1 MLDGTGGGAGPVS
14 AEELVAL
21 ADPRRLAALERTGL
35 LDEPAE
41 AGLNR
46 LTRLATRL
54 LGVPVALV
62 SLVDDQRQFFA
73 SQTGLD
79 DDVTGTALSHSLC
92 RHVVASG
99 VPLVVDDA
107 RLEPLVSDNGAV
119 RDLGVVAY
127 AGMPLTSGDG
137 LTLGSFCAIDRR
149 PRHWSEDD
157 LSLLEDLAA
166 SASAEL
172 RLRSVLRMAEAATAR
187 MSVLA
192 EASRLLSAS
201 LRVETIV
208 NNLARLTVPRLADI
222 ATIDL
227 LDDGDRTTAHAA
239 AIAAVDADLEAK
251 MSVAESL
258 GARFLNPVSAVFRVF
273 QTGEPV
279 LYEALDDQYFVDV
292 ASTSEQARRYL
303 DLGATSTVVVPLVA
317 RGQVLGVLTILATTR
332 SGRHYGP
339 EDLSLAV
346 ELGQRAGLAI
356 DNARLF
362 TSEHNVAVALQ
373 RSLLP
378 RLPKVPGL
386 RLAARYI
393 VSGEGAAVGGD
404 WYDVLA
410 LSDGTTGLAIGDV
423 MGHDLRAAAAMGQ
436 LRSVLRSY
444 AWEGSSP
451 ALVLDRMDR
460 LVRGL
465 GMADLATAIYA
476 RLVPRGDGGQMSM
489 RWANAGHLP
498 PILLTPDRGARLL
511 EGASSVL
518 IGVGPE
524 GPRTE
529 ASVDLRPG
537 DMVVFYT
544 DGVIEDRRR
553 GLDDSLAALVRVI
566 GAHQMDD
573 GPDALCERILE
584 MHPDPDDDVAILV
597 AQLG

>member
-1 MLDGTGGGAGPVS
+1 MTGGSGSAVT
-14 AEELVAL
+14 AEEVLAL

-46 LTRLATRL
+46 LTRLAARL

-79 DDVTGTALSHSLC
+79 DDVTGTALSHSMC
-92 RHVVASG
+92 RHVVTSG
-99 VPLVVDDA
+99 VALVVDDA
-107 RLEPLVSDNGAV
+107 RLEPLVRDNGAV

-127 AGMPLTSGDG
+127 AGVPLTSGDG
-137 LTLGSFCAIDRR
+137 LTLGSFCAIDTQ

-157 LSLLEDLAA
+157 LSVLRDLAA
-166 SASAEL
+166 SAGAEL
-172 RLRSVLRMAEAATAR
+172 RLRSVLRTAEAATAR

-201 LRVETIV
+201 LRVDTIV
-208 NNLARLTVPRLADI
+208 NNLARLTVPRLSDLT
-222 ATIDL
+222 TIDL
-227 LDDGDRTTAHAA
+227 LEDGDRTTAHAA
-239 AIAAVDADLEAK
+239 AIAAVDASLEAK

-258 GARFLNPVSAVFRVF
+258 GPRFLNPATAVYRVF
-273 QTGEPV
+273 QTGEPL
-279 LYEALDDQYFVDV
+279 LYETVDDGYFFADI
-292 ASTSEQARRYL
+292 ATTDEQARRYL
-303 DLGATSTVVVPLVA
+303 ELGATSTVIVPLVA
-317 RGQVLGVLTILATTR
+317 RGQVLGVLTMISTTR
-332 SGRHYGP
+332 SGRRYGP

-476 RLVPRGDGGQMSM
+476 RLVPRGDGGHMSM

-511 EGASSVL
+511 EGAGSVL
-518 IGVGPE
+518 IGVGPD

-537 DMVVFYT
+537 DSVVLYT

-553 GLDDSLAALVRVI
+553 GLDDSLAALLRVV
-566 GAHQMDD
+566 GAHRVAD

-597 AQLG
+597 VQLG